1 MILAIYSNLEVKCTN
16 DTQGALLPGYP
27 SFYLQTLDE
36 ESKVFYISDLRLD
49 AAFIASPSLVLGFL
63 AFISL

>member
-1 MILAIYSNLEVKCTN
+1 MILAIYSNLEVKCTIGGRPKG
-16 DTQGALLPGYP
+16 DHL
-27 SFYLQTLDE
+27 SFKSQTLDE

-49 AAFIASPSLVLGFL
+49 AAFIASPSLASGFL